1 MTTALALALQP
12 TLMLSLL
19 SPLPVRWRSSA
30 TPRTVVMLDDADI
43 PDAFK
48 PKPKP
53 PELNIVD
60 REGDAMRFL
69 QRREGLSLF
78 VGGELFSGGL
88 DTVTYTVS
96 DGTVAVEDEEVE
108 GAFQLTEE
116 KQTIEATRLYAFC
129 KQSGVEWL
137 GDDPITL
144 PSEVET
150 LLIND
155 ELRKSRPGV
164 CLLWA
169 QLLSVYPTEAA
180 AKEAVVR
187 NSAIVLPYLN
197 RPFHIDGSWEVLK
210 TMMSEEEA
218 LEVITKNPGI
228 LACIP
233 AALKTSNKLAVLTTA
248 RAVDTVDNLWPEGL
262 KWPGS

>member
-1 MTTALALALQP
+1 MLALHPAL
-12 TLMLSLL
+12 LLSLL
-19 SPLPVRWRSSA
+19 APLPVRWRSA
-30 TPRTVVMLDDADI
+30 TTPRTVVMLEDADI

-53 PELNIVD
+53 PELAIVD
-60 REGDAMRFL
+60 REGDSMRFVP
-69 QRREGLSLF
+69 RGDGLSLY
-78 VGGELFSGGL
+78 VGGEMFSGGL
-88 DTVTYTVS
+88 DTVTYTQA

-108 GAFQLTEE
+108 GAFQLREE
-116 KQTIEATRLYAFC
+116 KQTVEATRLYAFC
-129 KQSGVEWL
+129 KQTGVEWL
-137 GDDPITL
+137 GDEPITL
-144 PSEVET
+144 PEEVET

-169 QLLSVYPTEAA
+169 QLLSVYPSEAA
-180 AKEAVVR
+180 AKQAVDR

-228 LACIP
+228 LACNP
-233 AALKTSNKLAVLTTA
+233 AALKTSNKVAVQTTA
-248 RAVDTVDNLWPEGL
+248 RAVDTVENLWPEGL
-262 KWPGS
+262 KWWGS